1 MTDRDI
7 DATGTSE
14 QERPESTKEAAEI
27 VRNDPA
33 LAKATEHS
41 PSSSSAQ
48 DSQSHAS
55 EEDSA

>member
-1 MTDRDI
+1 MTDRDV
-7 DATGTSE
+7 DTTGTSE
-14 QERPESTKEAAEI
+14 EERPENTEEAAEI

-41 PSSSSAQ
+41 PSSSSQ
-48 DSQSHAS
+48 ESSSHAS